1 MIGEVG
7 SFAPHEDED
16 HSMRNHLLT
25 TLAFALGWAGA
36 THAADDPL
44 QPRPV
49 PVTRPAMKQA
59 LEDLKEATP
68 RVPPPELTASEKVK
82 LGNRAATPEARIR
95 ARYLPPELTSGEFSR
110 DPDPNMTLD
119 YAFKT
124 MLFWIV
130 SRVNN
135 CHY

>member
-1 MIGEVG
+1 MRRRILFSVAGLLAG
-7 SFAPHEDED
+7 CAPVA
-16 HSMRNHLLT
+16 S
-25 TLAFALGWAGA
+25 
-36 THAADDPL
+36 AADEPSPPRAVPL
-44 QPRPV
+44 
-49 PVTRPAMKQA
+49 TRPALKKA

-68 RVPPPELTASEKVK
+68 RVPPPELTAEELAR
-82 LGNRAATPEARIR
+82 LGNRPLTPEARIR
-95 ARYLPPELTSGEFSR
+95 ARYLPTELTAGEFSR
-110 DPDPNMTLD
+110 DPDPNMSLD